1 MDNRLHWNHHGAQST
16 LHWDPLRGRLCD
28 QTTLGLGLRETDK
41 KKEKKKEKESYHNI
55 CKLNIFHMGIIIIM
69 LFPPSSSSSSSS
81 SHANAKTELELL
93 VTFCEFRSPSLQRD
107 LLYFFCAM
115 TRARRDI
122 FAMPTYSTYLDR
134 AVVYMCVCVHTVG
147 TFSCN
152 QTFISQSYRKLGTV
166 SNHVPIDFISAG
178 CPGGGCLP
186 TYILRIVPTPPTHS
200 QLAIQL
206 WTYSSPTRAKTF
218 ELTYLPACMHARHEL
233 RDATRLSS
241 EVYHIYMYHII
252 YIHTYY
258 CGVEYSPEKLVAH

>member
-1 MDNRLHWNHHGAQST
+1 
-16 LHWDPLRGRLCD
+16 
-28 QTTLGLGLRETDK
+28 
-41 KKEKKKEKESYHNI
+41 
-55 CKLNIFHMGIIIIM
+55 M
-69 LFPPSSSSSSSS
+69 LFPSVV
-81 SHANAKTELELL
+81 NAKTELL
-93 VTFCEFRSPSLQRD
+93 VTFVSLDRHRCNGIYSIFLAQWR
-107 LLYFFCAM
+107 A
-115 TRARRDI
+115 RARRDI

-186 TYILRIVPTPPTHS
+186 TYILRIVPTPTHS

-218 ELTYLPACMHARHEL
+218 GLTYLPACMHARHEL
-233 RDATRLSS
+233 RGLSYIH
-241 EVYHIYMYHII
+241 VPYH
-252 YIHTYY
+252 IHTYILLWSRVLSREASSALGIGPNPTLPFLGTVLY
-258 CGVEYSPEKLVAH
+258 IYM